1 MFTEAYA
8 VIPKGTNSD
17 IVTSLLPFWEKARFW
32 VIARPLSGFA
42 ETFSHYIA
50 EVLPDGGST
59 RPETEAGVEAGE
71 GPEPGPGPGPST
83 RWLVVAGF
91 PASEEAVVM
100 EAVLSE
106 VAAQAGDAA
115 ARRAEAGVER
125 EYEAGWALL
134 AVPVALDPPRVTN

>member
-1 MFTEAYA
+1 MQKLPPEPTDSSSPA
-8 VIPKGTNSD
+8 VFEVVVCNIPSNTL
-17 IVTSLLPFWEKARFW
+17 VSLMDQLVAALVRSPA
-32 VIARPLSGFA
+32 AG
-42 ETFSHYIA
+42 
-50 EVLPDGGST
+50 
-59 RPETEAGVEAGE
+59 TEAGVEAGE

-115 ARRAEAGVER
+115 ARRAEVGVER